1 MTSTISTTTTSRAV
15 IDGFGGP
22 ELFRDD
28 ERPLS
33 GPAAGQVQ
41 VRVGAVSVNPVDLTT
56 RAGKNIPGDAAQFPM
71 VVGWDAAGTVEQ
83 VGDGV
88 SGWQVGDRVA
98 AMTFQPIDQN
108 GTYTQLIN
116 LAADLLAPLPDGLAL
131 EQAATLPL
139 AGLTASQIVQW
150 VDLPA
155 GASLLV
161 DGPVGAVGRLVV
173 QLAARRGIRVVAVA
187 KPADRDHA
195 LELGAAE
202 VVDRG
207 DFTAAVR
214 QLHPGGV
221 DAAIDLVGGAT
232 AHATLASVRDG
243 GAYATVVPPYVDPTG
258 PFDPRRGIRHEV
270 LTVHPD
276 TPELTN
282 LLATLRRGELTSPV
296 ERTYPLAQAGE
307 AHRRQQQGGL
317 RGKLVLLP

>member
-1 MTSTISTTTTSRAV
+1 MTSTISTTTTSSAV
-15 IDGFGGP
+15 IDTFGGA
-22 ELFRDD
+22 ELLHAD

-33 GPAAGQVQ
+33 APAAGQVQ
-41 VRVGAVSVNPVDLTT
+41 VRVAAASVNPVDLTT
-56 RAGKNIPGDAAQFPM
+56 RNGKNIPADVARFPI
-71 VVGWDAAGTVEQ
+71 VLGWDAAGTVEH

-88 SGWQVGDRVA
+88 TGWQVGDRVA
-98 AMTFQPIDQN
+98 AMTFQPLDQN

-131 EQAATLPL
+131 DQAATLPL

-150 VDLPA
+150 LNLPA
-155 GASLLV
+155 DSSLLV
-161 DGPVGAVGRLVV
+161 NAPVGAVGRLVV

-207 DFTAAVR
+207 EVTRAVR
-214 QLHPGGV
+214 ELHPDGV

-232 AHATLASVRDG
+232 AHATLAAVRES

-258 PFDPRRGIRHEV
+258 PFDPERGIRHQV
-270 LTVHPD
+270 LIVHPD

-282 LLATLRRGELTSPV
+282 LLAALRRGELTSTV
-296 ERTYPLAQAGE
+296 ERTYPLAQAGD